1 MQMPIACRRHVCRR
15 FCSPCPPLAAYS
27 LFSQSQA
34 LLDGDDEEGEAVV
47 AAARASIVYKLTATE
62 VESAADVNKAIIQ
75 LQLLRI
81 VSEARSLHWPK
92 LSARA
97 PFTGMSCRLLSD
109 LLVIHTKVCG
119 TKIHQHCS

>member
-1 MQMPIACRRHVCRR
+1 M
-15 FCSPCPPLAAYS
+15 LY
-27 LFSQSQA
+27 QSQA

-47 AAARASIVYKLTATE
+47 AAARASIIYKLTATE

-75 LQLLRI
+75 LQMLRI
-81 VSEARSLHWPK
+81 VSEARPLHWPK

-109 LLVIHTKVCG
+109 LLVIHTKLCS
-119 TKIHQHCS
+119 TNTHQHVHPLDILALQLMLASCTCKCSHEV